1 MMLGGAEIAIIG
13 HGWDQTIPGIFNPH
27 SLINCLYSV
36 NIYKLLCVTCGSK
49 SASYFALVFT
59 KQLEDFSPMMMML
72 THGLWIIICCK
83 HHGEIIC
90 FVSKQ
95 AAASCICPSSVP
107 HFVSRLWEISALWVS
122 RPPERGGLFCMIE
135 RERVAWCYNVSKKLC
150 LIVLSPS
157 LLCIQ
162 GFMPFASFCNLSIV
176 SALPQCCSFV
186 RSAEYVLLC
195 GLH

>member
-1 MMLGGAEIAIIG
+1 M
-13 HGWDQTIPGIFNPH
+13 DQ
-27 SLINCLYSV
+27 SLSLTLLLYLR
-36 NIYKLLCVTCGSK
+36 NNLK
-49 SASYFALVFT
+49 
-59 KQLEDFSPMMMML
+59 FSPMMMML

-95 AAASCICPSSVP
+95 AAASCICSSSSVP

-135 RERVAWCYNVSKKLC
+135 RELVAWCYKVSKKLC

-162 GFMPFASFCNLSIV
+162 GFMPIASFCNLSIV

>member
-1 MMLGGAEIAIIG
+1 
-13 HGWDQTIPGIFNPH
+13 
-27 SLINCLYSV
+27 
-36 NIYKLLCVTCGSK
+36 
-49 SASYFALVFT
+49 
-59 KQLEDFSPMMMML
+59 MML

-95 AAASCICPSSVP
+95 AAAASCICSSSSVP

-135 RERVAWCYNVSKKLC
+135 RELVARCYKVSKKLC

-176 SALPQCCSFV
+176 SASVLQFCEVCRICFIVRPALSEYCLKQYAACSNRYLDINW
-186 RSAEYVLLC
+186 RSSNL
-195 GLH
+195 

>member
-1 MMLGGAEIAIIG
+1 
-13 HGWDQTIPGIFNPH
+13 
-27 SLINCLYSV
+27 
-36 NIYKLLCVTCGSK
+36 
-49 SASYFALVFT
+49 
-59 KQLEDFSPMMMML
+59 MML

-95 AAASCICPSSVP
+95 AAASCICSSSSVP

-135 RERVAWCYNVSKKLC
+135 RERVAWCYKVSKKLC

-176 SALPQCCSFV
+176 SASVLQFCEVCRICFIVRPALSEYCLKQYAACSNRYLNRNW
-186 RSAEYVLLC
+186 RSSNL
-195 GLH
+195 